1 MAIKDL
7 LIYVDA
13 RANAKTSVDYALGL
27 VELEGAHVIGVSHA
41 PTGDAMLSESAV
53 EALSRFARTG
63 EQRGVS
69 VETRLIECAAS
80 KLADEITLQARH
92 ADMSVLGQPATDGP
106 LAKPQMAV
114 FEKLLFHSGR
124 PVLVVPWAGKADPA
138 PQTAIVAWDASG
150 TAARAVADAL
160 PLLKRAK
167 KVIVLVAADRN
178 ADDHGEHPGTD
189 IALHLARHGVTIE
202 TRSIPMDA
210 ETETADLLLSQA
222 AELGAGL
229 MVMGGYHHS
238 RIRESILGGV
248 TRTIMR
254 TMTLPVLLSH

>member
-13 RANAKTSVDYALGL
+13 RADSKTSVDYALGL

-41 PTGDAMLSESAV
+41 PTGDATLRESAV
-53 EALSRFARTG
+53 EALSSFARTG

-80 KLADEITLQARH
+80 KLPDEITLQARH

-114 FEKLLFHSGR
+114 FEELLFYSGR
-124 PVLVVPWAGKADPA
+124 PVLVVPWAGKADPV

-178 ADDHGEHPGTD
+178 AGEHPGTD
-189 IALHLARHGVTIE
+189 IALHLARHGVTVE
-202 TRSIPMDA
+202 TRYIPMDA
-210 ETETADLLLSQA
+210 ETETADLLLSQS